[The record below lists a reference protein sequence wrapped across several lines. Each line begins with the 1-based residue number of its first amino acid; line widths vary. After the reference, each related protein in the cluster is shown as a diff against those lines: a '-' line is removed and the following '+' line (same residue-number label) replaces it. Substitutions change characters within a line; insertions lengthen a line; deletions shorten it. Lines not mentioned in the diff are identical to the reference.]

1 MKFES
6 AGHVIYHGD
15 ALQVLAT
22 IPDETVDLIFADP
35 PYNLQIGKK
44 LTRPDSSKVNGV
56 SDKWDQFSS
65 FKHYD
70 EFCKIWLS
78 ESKRVLKDNGS
89 IWVIGSY
96 HNIF

>member
-1 MKFES
+1 MQIFSDKLINGNCIKEFKK
-6 AGHVIYHGD
+6 
-15 ALQVLAT
+15 
-22 IPDETVDLIFADP
+22 IPDKSFDLILP
-35 PYNLQIGKK
+35 THLTICKIGKK

-78 ESKRVLKDNGS
+78 ESKRVFKG
-89 IWVIGSY
+89 
-96 HNIF
+96 